1 MKMDKETS
9 KAHWEKI
16 YAEKLPQE
24 VSWYQSEPT
33 ISLQIM
39 KNISDQNSRIIDV
52 GAGESVLVDHLVD
65 LGYLNLSVLDIS
77 GKAIDHVKQRLQ
89 GKAKNIEWH
98 EQDVTQYIPLHAY
111 DIWHDR
117 AVFHFLT
124 NHESRSAYIEVLQNS
139 TKKGSYVII
148 ATFSKEGPQKCSGLD
163 VVQYN
168 DSTIQQVFGDEFQL
182 LASQTET
189 HITPSGNEQKFIYF
203 LFRRR

>member
-1 MKMDKETS
+1 MDMNKEAS
-9 KAHWEKI
+9 KEHWEKI
-16 YAEKLPQE
+16 YSEILPQE

-33 ISLQIM
+33 ISLQII
-39 KNISDQNSRIIDV
+39 KNISDLNSRIIDV
-52 GAGESVLVDHLVD
+52 GAGESVLVDYLVD

-77 GKAIDHVKQRLQ
+77 GKAIAYVKQRLQ
-89 GKAKNIEWH
+89 EKAKSIEWH
-98 EQDVTQYIPLHAY
+98 EQDITRFIPLHVY

-124 NHESRSAYIEVLQNS
+124 DHESRKSYIEVLNKS
-139 TKKGSYVII
+139 TKKGSYVVI
-148 ATFSKEGPQKCSGLD
+148 ATFSKDGPQKCSGLD

-168 DSTIQQVFGDEFQL
+168 DTTMQQVLGEELQL

-189 HITPSGNEQKFIYF
+189 HITPSGKEQKFIYF